1 MKKVKSLFTPKKLVI
16 WIAIILLFFTL
27 PTINKPA
34 MSETQ
39 AIVTMLCLDKDED
52 KIKAVVTVLSP
63 GQDKQAKYEVF
74 SATGDTL
81 ASTVDSIALSIGKE
95 MGFAQCEIMAI
106 GEKLS
111 EDNIMKTLDYMTR
124 TKKVGTNAIL
134 TYFEGDIEEFA
145 KSITTLAMEKS
156 LKLEKIINFDKEYIL
171 AQDSN
176 IESFY
181 KGFFSDVSIGIMPK
195 IELTGEQKSNAIEV
209 SSSSGGSSSGG
220 STSSSGSASSGGSQ
234 EGSSGEKKYIVT
246 NGSTVV
252 FKHGKKYYELSP
264 SEVQK
269 VNLFTN
275 SSDKGTLIV
284 EGITDHVYDNA
295 KVVVDILEKD
305 SKIKVSFDGDTP
317 VYSVDV
323 NLIVFIEEVIQD
335 EPTDKFLIRHQDF
348 FTDALVEKLKEKVL
362 SNLNE
367 AVELCKSENMDI
379 INLYK
384 AFNRKQYKNF
394 RAYLERVGID
404 NYLQGVRFDFNVEIN
419 NEY

>member
-1 MKKVKSLFTPKKLVI
+1 M
-16 WIAIILLFFTL
+16 
-27 PTINKPA
+27 
-34 MSETQ
+34 
-39 AIVTMLCLDKDED
+39 
-52 KIKAVVTVLSP
+52 
-63 GQDKQAKYEVF
+63 
-74 SATGDTL
+74 
-81 ASTVDSIALSIGKE
+81 
-95 MGFAQCEIMAI
+95 
-106 GEKLS
+106 
-111 EDNIMKTLDYMTR
+111 
-124 TKKVGTNAIL
+124 
-134 TYFEGDIEEFA
+134 
-145 KSITTLAMEKS
+145 
-156 LKLEKIINFDKEYIL
+156 
-171 AQDSN
+171 
-176 IESFY
+176 
-181 KGFFSDVSIGIMPK
+181 
-195 IELTGEQKSNAIEV
+195 
-209 SSSSGGSSSGG
+209 
-220 STSSSGSASSGGSQ
+220 
-234 EGSSGEKKYIVT
+234 
-246 NGSTVV
+246 
-252 FKHGKKYYELSP
+252 
-264 SEVQK
+264 QK

>member
-1 MKKVKSLFTPKKLVI
+1 MNKIKSLFTPKKLVI
-16 WIAIILLFFTL
+16 WIAIIILFFTL
-27 PTINKPA
+27 PAINQPA

-39 AIVTMLCLDKDED
+39 AIVTMMCIDKEED

-63 GQDKQAKYEVF
+63 GQDKQANYEVF

-95 MGFAQCEIMAI
+95 MGFAQCQIMAI

-145 KSITTLAMEKS
+145 KAITTLALEKS
-156 LKLEKIINFDKEYIL
+156 LDLEKIINFDKEYIL
-171 AQDSN
+171 AEDSN
-176 IESFY
+176 IEAFY

-195 IELTGEQKSNAIEV
+195 VELTSEQKSNAIEV
-209 SSSSGGSSSGG
+209 SSSSGGSSGDS
-220 STSSSGSASSGGSQ
+220 SSSSSGSSSSGDLQAGSSGG
-234 EGSSGEKKYIVT
+234 KKYIVT

-252 FKHGKKYYELSP
+252 FKNGKKYFELSP
-264 SEVQK
+264 NDVQK

-284 EGITDHVYDNA
+284 EGVTDHVYDNA

-305 SKIKVSFDGDTP
+305 SKIKVSFDDNTP
-317 VYSVDV
+317 VYTVDV
-323 NLIVFIEEVIQD
+323 SLIVFIDEVIQ
-335 EPTDKFLIRHQDF
+335 ENPTDKFLIRQQDF
-348 FTDALVEKLKEKVL
+348 FTDALVGKLEEKVL

-367 AVELCKSENMDI
+367 AVELCKSKNMDI
-379 INLYK
+379 INVYK
-384 AFNRKQYKNF
+384 TFNRKQHKNF
-394 RAYLERVGID
+394 SAYLERVGIE

>member
-16 WIAIILLFFTL
+16 WICIILLIFTL

-39 AIVTMLCLDKDED
+39 AIVTMLCIDKEEE

-81 ASTVDSIALSIGKE
+81 ASTVDSIALAIGKE

-124 TKKVGTNAIL
+124 TKKVGKNAIL

-145 KSITTLAMEKS
+145 KSITMLAMEKS

-171 AQDSN
+171 AEDSN

-181 KGFFSDVSIGIMPK
+181 KGFFSDISIGIMPK
-195 IELTGEQKSNAIEV
+195 VELTSEQKGNAIEV
-209 SSSSGGSSSGG
+209 SSSGSSS
-220 STSSSGSASSGGSQ
+220 SSSGSTGGSASSN
-234 EGSSGEKKYIVT
+234 EGSSGSSDKKYIVT
-246 NGSTVV
+246 NGSTIV
-252 FKHGKKYYELSP
+252 FKQGKKYYELSP
-264 SEVQK
+264 SDVQK

-275 SSDKGTLIV
+275 SSDKGTIIV
-284 EGITDHVYDNA
+284 EGVTDHIYDDA
-295 KVVVDILEKD
+295 KVVVDILEKN

-317 VYSVDV
+317 VYSADV
-323 NLIVFIEEVIQD
+323 ELIVFIDEVVQ
-335 EPTDKFLIRHQDF
+335 ESPTDKFLVRNQDF
-348 FTDALVEKLKEKVL
+348 FTEALIEKLKEKVL
-362 SNLNE
+362 SSMNE
-367 AVELCKSENMDI
+367 AVNLIKEQNMDVLDI
-379 INLYK
+379 YK
-384 AFNRKQYKNF
+384 NFSRKQYKKF
-394 RAYLERVGID
+394 TEYLERVGME